1 MAIFGSDTIETSGG
15 SPAVGTGAG
24 AGTVSSDG
32 LCVTPP
38 NGHPSY
44 NRVVLDT
51 LHGEGKITASEY
63 SRVKA
68 GQMSIVD
75 LSISNEELAR
85 LRCDSGESRS
95 YDPHFDPDLNPTISS
110 IPATVNASFA
120 SGTTPT
126 DKAHRLTIETTTTG
140 ILTGNTA
147 CRVNFAREYEDDG
160 GVVARVVQV
169 ICENQPTLDWTVAN
183 VTSQHYDLIS
193 RGGMGAAI
201 TATVGVTVT
210 PVRKK

>member
-1 MAIFGSDTIETSGG
+1 MAIFGSDTIETVGAS
-15 SPAVGTGAG
+15 SMVGT
-24 AGTVSSDG
+24 GTVSSDG

-38 NGHPSY
+38 NGHPTY

-75 LSISNEELAR
+75 LSISTEELSR
-85 LRCDSGESRS
+85 LRCDSGGESSS
-95 YDPHFDPDLNPTISS
+95 YDPHYDLDLNPTLSS
-110 IPATVNASFA
+110 ILATVNASFA

-126 DKAHRLTIETTTTG
+126 DKVHRLTIETTTTAVG
-140 ILTGNTA
+140 AGATV

-160 GVVARVVQV
+160 GVVAPVVQV
-169 ICENQPTLDWTVAN
+169 ICEDEPTLEWTVAN
-183 VTSQHYDLIS
+183 VTSQHYDLVS
-193 RGGMGAAI
+193 RGGMGAAL
-201 TATVGVTVT
+201 TATIGVTVT